1 MGGCVTCQGLSRS
14 HLFVAHVSRV
24 AKYVKEKYGKN
35 VIIWDDMLRGFMTN
49 EMLPL
54 ADLVEPMVW
63 VYAEEPYKFMPP
75 YNWARLAEVF
85 PTAW

>member
-1 MGGCVTCQGLSRS
+1 MSCQGLPRSR
-14 HLFVAHVSRV
+14 LFVSYV
-24 AKYVKEKYGKN
+24 AKVARYVKEKYHKN

-49 EMLPL
+49 EMQPL

-63 VYAEEPYKFMPP
+63 VYAEEPYRFMPS